1 MSEVY
6 EEKDRPEITGDMPEN
21 FQRLFDYGPGSIT
34 KDHKDVARELANFIE
49 DNPNIPVTMYP
60 ALLREKFELV
70 EKPTLKVEDSKW
82 YKYTKDGPD
91 LGPSIQGFDL
101 VNGGKLKIPY
111 IGLGANVNTLDQ
123 FIDHVIEKHKQFE
136 SETEEK

>member
-6 EEKDRPEITGDMPEN
+6 EEKDRPEITGNMPEN

-111 IGLGANVNTLDQ
+111 IGLGANVTTLDK